1 MPMAQILAHR
11 LGPRGDG
18 NALCVSEPD
27 PETTDYIVLRTEPNL
42 PDLDVPALY
51 ADRLLARVEMVAE
64 GQRFIRFHEGEIV
77 WAYPTDRVENVDG
90 GWAQVWVVSR
100 TLPHDWDPSLPRDE
114 P

>member
-1 MPMAQILAHR
+1 MAAGVHE
-11 LGPRGDG
+11 PRRQPPAG
-18 NALCVSEPD
+18 V
-27 PETTDYIVLRTEPNL
+27 PETPTQVQPNR

-51 ADRLLARVEMVAE
+51 SDRLLARVEMAPE
-64 GQRFIRFHEGEIV
+64 GQRFIRFHEAEIV
-77 WAYPTDRVENVDG
+77 WAYPTDQVENVDG